1 MTHMVLFFYIAA
13 MFKVLDKFTN
23 FETRMM
29 VGGIEYMNL
38 GNDILNT
45 IVVIFIITVVIY
57 MSSLTYKYIELKGQ
71 ELNKKWFRHIL
82 FLLCES
88 ILSLVLFNGLVLV
101 GVWFRL
107 LCFNITGY
115 FGLRY
120 VVDHYNNTIINRK
133 NHDYK
138 T

>member
-1 MTHMVLFFYIAA
+1 MEYRSIVAPILFFFTVLFFAFESGVFSKLLKIKPLQYAGKLSYSIYMTHMVLFFYIAA

-71 ELNKKWFRHIL
+71 ELNKK
-82 FLLCES
+82 
-88 ILSLVLFNGLVLV
+88 
-101 GVWFRL
+101 
-107 LCFNITGY
+107 
-115 FGLRY
+115 
-120 VVDHYNNTIINRK
+120 
-133 NHDYK
+133 
-138 T
+138 